1 MYQALEKTYRR
12 IERALKRQ
20 PMSLREMIVEEV
32 AAREILISYVKE
44 GKQSGKL
51 KMVYSSEGEPV
62 YSV

>member
-20 PMSLREMIVEEV
+20 PMSLREMIVEEI
-32 AAREILISYVKE
+32 AAREILINYVKE

-51 KMVYSSEGEPV
+51 KMVYSGEGEPV